1 MTSPAPLHWSIDHGA
16 HHGPNLSFS
25 GELRAALESSRRPVG
40 NVDDAVRRRYTVL
53 PNYWNG
59 YDGGC
64 DVLAFGELSLERTCI
79 DAGYRYRTSY
89 SNDASGES
97 IQLEYETTEAP
108 ARAIVGPWSM
118 ATTNLPG
125 NLYESS
131 RTTGACVETPQGR
144 CVELR
149 VNDRL
154 TFPAGVVPEG
164 QPLCCT
170 TSLFD
175 SLGEWACEADMR
187 LCLLEE
193 GTKLKCDCRIAP
205 IGQTTVELSRSP
217 LTLQGWAT
225 VGPSEPPC
233 YWWLDEAGRVA
244 IASNVFCTFV
254 LAEGT

>member
-1 MTSPAPLHWSIDHGA
+1 MTSPTPLHWSIDHGD
-16 HHGPNLSFS
+16 HHGQNLSFS
-25 GELRAALESSRRPVG
+25 GELRAALESSRRPAG
-40 NVDDAVRRRYTVL
+40 GVDDAVRRRYTVL

-59 YDGGC
+59 YGGDC

-79 DAGYRYRTSY
+79 DAGYQYRTSY

-97 IQLEYETTEAP
+97 ISLDYETTDGT

-118 ATTNLPG
+118 ATTNRSG
-125 NLYESS
+125 DLYDSS
-131 RTTGACVETPQGR
+131 RTTGACVERPEGR

-154 TFPAGVVPEG
+154 TFQSGVVPEG

-175 SLGEWACEADMR
+175 SLGEWTCEADMR

-193 GTKLKCDCRIAP
+193 LTKIKCDCRISP
-205 IGQTTVELSRSP
+205 IGETDIELSRSSV
-217 LTLQGWAT
+217 TLRGWAT

-233 YWWLDEAGRVA
+233 YWWLDEAGRVS

-254 LAEGT
+254 LTEGT

>member
-1 MTSPAPLHWSIDHGA
+1 MTSPTPLHWSIDHGD
-16 HHGPNLSFS
+16 HHRQDLSFS
-25 GELRAALESSRRPVG
+25 GELRAALESSRRPVSS
-40 NVDDAVRRRYTVL
+40 VDDAVRRRYTVL

-59 YDGGC
+59 YAGDC
-64 DVLAFGELSLERTCI
+64 DVLAFGELSLERTCVS
-79 DAGYRYRTSY
+79 AGYRYRTSY

-97 IQLEYETTEAP
+97 ISLDYETTDGT

-118 ATTNLPG
+118 ATTNRSG
-125 NLYESS
+125 DLYDSS
-131 RTTGACVETPQGR
+131 RTTGACVERPEGR

-154 TFPAGVVPEG
+154 TFQSGVVPEG

-175 SLGEWACEADMR
+175 SLGEWTCEADMR

-193 GTKLKCDCRIAP
+193 LTKIKCDCRISP
-205 IGQTTVELSRSP
+205 IGETDIELSRSSV
-217 LTLQGWAT
+217 TLRGWAT
-225 VGPSEPPC
+225 VGPSEPPS

-254 LAEGT
+254 LTEGT